1 GQSPEFALRLASME
15 ELRAAT
21 RAATRDAAVAA
32 DSLVGAQ
39 RALSQRTSDLA
50 QQRSREG
57 GSAGERQPDPAA
69 QGGALPFEATER
81 ATAIG
86 KQQSDLVQRAQRL
99 AQALEQVAR
108 AAEAAGLT
116 DTAFLARLADVQR
129 MLRQAITPELAQ
141 RLRELQEA
149 LSQLD

>member
-1 GQSPEFALRLASME
+1 
-15 ELRAAT
+15 
-21 RAATRDAAVAA
+21 
-32 DSLVGAQ
+32 
-39 RALSQRTSDLA
+39 
-50 QQRSREG
+50 
-57 GSAGERQPDPAA
+57 

-149 LSQLD
+149 LSQLDPDATREALEHLAEAQAQLREGLERSQELFRR